1 MSSVEAHC
9 GGKVYELAANEN
21 ETLLSALRRAGFSI
35 PAACGGRGKC
45 GKCRVSVNGVSRLAC
60 KVYPAE
66 GDTVLLPESAG
77 GRILTETPAI
87 SAAASAQ
94 SGYAAAVDLG
104 TTTVAVR
111 VYELNSAKAVAEQS
125 AWNAQSGYG
134 ADVISRIQHTIDAPD
149 GLSELSSL
157 IRAQVQK
164 LVEACLDEASI
175 SPSELKGIALAG
187 NTVMQHLFAGLSVQ
201 SIAAAPFKPQTLFD
215 GDVRDLLCGAPVFYS
230 PCVAGYV
237 GGDITA
243 GLLASGLYERP
254 ERSLFLDIGTNG
266 EMALGGADGFCCC
279 AVASGPAFE
288 GAGISCG
295 MPALS
300 GAVSRVGFDRGF
312 LWETVG
318 AVQPRGICGS
328 GLLDLIAVLLRLGAI
343 DESGRL
349 LPPEEAPESV
359 RRHIKSDGRG
369 NGVFYLTDE
378 VYLTAQDVR
387 NLQLAKAAVAAGI
400 RVLLDKRGMDETM
413 LDNVYIAGGFGNYID
428 PESAMAIG
436 MLPRLPKEKLKC
448 VGNTSL
454 AGAALAAL
462 REENRAALLDIARKC
477 DYIELSGN
485 RDFTRA
491 FTDNMAFV

>member
-1 MSSVEAHC
+1 MSSVEVHC
-9 GGKVYELAANEN
+9 GDKVTAVEAKEN
-21 ETLLSALRRAGFSI
+21 ETLLAALRRAGFSV

-60 KVYPAE
+60 KVFPTQ
-66 GDTVLLPESAG
+66 GDEVLLPEAAG
-77 GRILTETPAI
+77 GRILTETLDI
-87 SAAASAQ
+87 SAAASRQ
-94 SGYAAAVDLG
+94 NGCAAAVDLG

-111 VYELNSAKAVAEQS
+111 IYERCSGKVLAEQS

-134 ADVISRIQHTIDAPD
+134 ADVISRIQHTIDDPD
-149 GLSELSSL
+149 GLAELSAL
-157 IRAQVQK
+157 IRTQVQK
-164 LVEACLDEASI
+164 LIEACLDEASV
-175 SPSELKGIALAG
+175 SQAELKSIVIAG
-187 NTVMQHLFAGLSVQ
+187 NTVMQHIFAGLSVQ
-201 SIAAAPFKPQTLFD
+201 SIAASPFKPQTLFD
-215 GDVRDLLCGAPVFYS
+215 GELRDEILGAPLFYS
-230 PCVAGYV
+230 SCVAGYV

-243 GLLASGLYERP
+243 GLLASGLYEKP

-266 EMALGGADGFCCC
+266 EMALGGAGGFSCC

-295 MPALS
+295 MPALT
-300 GAVSRVGFDRGF
+300 GAVSRVRFDRGI

-328 GLLDLIAVLLRLGAI
+328 GLLDLIAVLLRLGEI

-359 RRHIKSDGRG
+359 RRYIKPDGMG
-369 NGVFYLTDE
+369 NGVFYLTDD

-387 NLQLAKAAVAAGI
+387 NLQLAKAAVAAGVQ
-400 RVLLDKRGMDETM
+400 VLLDRRGMDEAM

-428 PESAMAIG
+428 PESAMDIG
-436 MLPRLPKEKLKC
+436 MLPRLPKEKIKC

-462 REENRAALLDIARKC
+462 DDKNRAALLDIARKC

-485 RDFTRA
+485 GDFTRA
-491 FTDNMAFV
+491 FTDNMTF